1 MSAPWRTVRVTA
13 DMPARL
19 DALLRTLLPT
29 ISRRL
34 VRAFVADGSVRVNGR
49 RASKGSRVVE
59 GDLVEIPVVDGL
71 VPEPDLPLVV
81 LHEDA
86 DIIAIDKPGGVPG
99 HALDPRERGSIAGAL
114 LARHPEL
121 ASVGDPLS
129 AGLVHRLDTG
139 TSGVLV
145 GARTPEA
152 YRALREAFRRREVTK
167 YYLAIVEGQPS
178 PGTIID
184 TPLAH
189 DPSDRRRMRAAR
201 RDDRAWP
208 ARTEI
213 THVESQGGL
222 TLVGLTLCTGVTHQ
236 ARAHL
241 ALLGHP
247 VVGDL
252 LYGGSPLLSTGRHAL
267 HAQRLDLAARGL
279 RIESPLPA
287 DLRALLA

>member
-1 MSAPWRTVRVTA
+1 M
-13 DMPARL
+13 
-19 DALLRTLLPT
+19 
-29 ISRRL
+29 
-34 VRAFVADGSVRVNGR
+34 RVNGR

-59 GDLVEIPVVDGL
+59 GDLVEIPVLDGL
-71 VPEPDLPLVV
+71 TPEADIPLVV

-145 GARTPEA
+145 AARTPEA
-152 YRALREAFRRREVTK
+152 YRALREAFRRREMTK
-167 YYLAIVEGQPS
+167 HYLAIVEGQPS
-178 PGTIID
+178 PGVIID
-184 TPLAH
+184 TSLAH

-201 RDDRAWP
+201 LDDRAWP

-213 THVESQGGL
+213 THVESHGVL

-279 RIESPLPA
+279 QIESPLPD